1 MANTIT
7 TANSWG
13 LEKTYEVVEKIPP
26 HFFVWNIGENM
37 GSDKYIPLCERLYP
51 NASKDVPAY
60 YRINPDTLKAIKLNP
75 YQVWLLREAA
85 HHGICSKQEALTAL
99 SREANTSEQ
108 RVQQLWALNTIKIF
122 EDITA

>member
-7 TANSWG
+7 IINSWG

-37 GSDKYIPLCERLYP
+37 GSNEFIPLCERLYP
-51 NASKDVPAY
+51 NASKDDPAY
-60 YRINPDTLKAIKLNP
+60 YRINPDTLKAIKLNQ
-75 YQVWLLREAA
+75 YQVQLLREAA

-99 SREANTSEQ
+99 SIEPNTPEQ
-108 RVQQLWALNTIKIF
+108 RMQQLWALITIKIF
-122 EDITA
+122 EKITA